1 MGASSKLVASAE
13 DLANLNKIG
22 DVFGQSKDVLWQLGS
37 KYGSERAAYKALQ
50 DAVVREL
57 SRRGI
62 TSGMFKDLEIVLRG
76 QRILVRGWIDPSGVV
91 RIGTA
96 FTPRGMP

>member
-13 DLANLNKIG
+13 DLANLNKI
-22 DVFGQSKDVLWQLGS
+22 DHVFSQSKHLFAPLVA
-37 KYGSERAAYKALQ
+37 KYGSKQAAYKALQ

-62 TSGMFKDLEIVLRG
+62 TSGMFKDLEIVLHG
-76 QRILVRGWIDPSGVV
+76 QRILVMGWIDPAGVV

-96 FTPRGMP
+96 FTPCGTP